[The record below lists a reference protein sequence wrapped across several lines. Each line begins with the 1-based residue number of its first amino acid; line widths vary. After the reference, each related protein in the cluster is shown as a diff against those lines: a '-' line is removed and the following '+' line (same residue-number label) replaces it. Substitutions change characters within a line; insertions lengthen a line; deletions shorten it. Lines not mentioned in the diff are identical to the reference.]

1 MLKPLYSL
9 VKFMLVVDVIPLSII
24 VKSDVIAFV
33 CIGRCYD
40 QCTAGLF

>member
-24 VKSDVIAFV
+24 VKADVIAFV

-40 QCTAGLF
+40 KCMAGLF